1 MKIIVKIMIPA
12 AETVYSISF
21 GGALIIVQIM
31 LIHLEIL
38 IHQFLVLLASFQ
50 TPIPFRQE
58 GKE

>member
-1 MKIIVKIMIPA
+1 MISA

-21 GGALIIVQIM
+21 AGALIVQIM
-31 LIHLEIL
+31 LIHLEML

-50 TPIPFRQE
+50 TPINFRQQ